1 MTRNSSLAI
10 ATIVVLTTSL
20 AAQDWTLAAI
30 GAFTP
35 VRNGACATYDLVR
48 QEVVMFGGSMDGTA
62 NGGLNDTWTWNGTTW
77 TQKSPA
83 TVPPTRQLGSMDYD
97 LARGVVVMFGG
108 RIHGG
113 PAGPTGAQNDLW
125 EWDGTD
131 WTLIPAINP
140 PGIRYSANMVYD
152 IARGVHVLWGGVNA
166 SNVGYDETWEYNP
179 ATQTWTQIF
188 TAASPGS
195 RVYAG
200 MAYDQSR
207 GRTVLYG
214 GRDDAFLP
222 VTPLFWEYDG
232 SNWTS
237 VAPPGMPGDMYGHAM
252 VYDQLRGRVVI
263 QGGRGAAFHSG
274 TWEYD
279 GVHCY
284 RFNAEASPA
293 AGSYF
298 AATAYDLLRDRV
310 VVCGGYNTSF
320 QRSNDT
326 WERDPARP
334 GHAQF
339 GAGAVALSS
348 ASLPALGATFTLD
361 ATGMAPSSNFAWFV
375 LGYSNTNWLSQPL
388 PLDLAVF
395 GFPGMTA
402 YVSPD
407 FSLLRPVAGGSSSWN
422 LALPNDPAFGGL
434 RFFTQV
440 VELTSVGS
448 LVLSNAGQTLVY

>member
-1 MTRNSSLAI
+1 MTCPSFRAI
-10 ATIVVLTTSL
+10 TTITALTASL
-20 AAQDWTLAAI
+20 AAQDWTLAAP

-35 VRNGACATYDLVR
+35 VRNGACAAYDLIR
-48 QEVVMFGGSMDGTA
+48 QEVVMFGGSMDGSA

-83 TVPPTRQLGSMDYD
+83 TVPPTRQQATMDYD
-97 LARGVVVMFGG
+97 LARGVIVMFGG

-152 IARGVHVLWGGVNA
+152 IGRGVHVLWGGVNA
-166 SNVGYDETWEYNP
+166 SNVGYNETWEYDP
-179 ATQTWTQIF
+179 TTQTWTQIF

-200 MAYDQSR
+200 MAYDLSR

-214 GRDDAFLP
+214 GRDDAFQPL
-222 VTPLFWEYDG
+222 TPLFWEYDG
-232 SNWTS
+232 SNWTT
-237 VAPPGMPGDMYGHAM
+237 VAPSRMPGDMYGHAM
-252 VYDQLRGRVVI
+252 VFDQQRGRIVM
-263 QGGRGAAFHSG
+263 QGGRGPGFLSG

-284 RFNAEASPA
+284 HYNAEASPA

-298 AATAYDLLRDRV
+298 AATAYDLLRDRM
-310 VVCGGYNTSF
+310 VVCGGYNTSL

-334 GHAQF
+334 GYALF
-339 GAGAVALSS
+339 GTGGVSLSS
-348 ASLPALGATFTLD
+348 SSLPALGTTFTLN
-361 ATGMAPSSNFAWFV
+361 ATGMAPTSSVAWFV
-375 LGYSNTNWLSQPL
+375 IGFSNTAWGSLPL
-388 PLDLAVF
+388 PLDLGVF
-395 GFPGMTA
+395 GWPGLTA

-407 FSLLRPVAGGSSSWN
+407 ATSLQPIVGGSASWN
-422 LALPNDPAFGGL
+422 LALPNHPAFGGL
-434 RFFTQV
+434 RLFTQAI
-440 VELTSVGS
+440 ELTNVGG
-448 LVLSNAGQTLVY
+448 LVFSNAGQAIAY